1 MPTRKCLRFVSDD
14 LNDSLS
20 LQQQAIER
28 GYLVSK
34 FAMVSEL
41 LEHLGPTFDGEELLE
56 QTLATYWQRYAPV
69 VIDLLEDCR
78 GLPHAVEA
86 IKSHDAGIPVIVLA
100 RHASLLTVSECRQ
113 AGVEILLLQPVDP
126 ESDFWPAVQLAEC
139 RLQRMAKALALA
151 GSNSSIG

>member
-1 MPTRKCLRFVSDD
+1 MFTRKSLRFLSDD
-14 LNDSLS
+14 LNDSLL

-28 GYLVSK
+28 GYLVSRY
-34 FAMVSEL
+34 AMVADL
-41 LEHLGPTFDGEELLE
+41 LQGLGPTLDCEEFLE

-69 VIDLLEDCR
+69 VIGLQEDCR

-86 IKSHDAGIPVIVLA
+86 IKSCDAGIPVIVLA

-113 AGVEILLLQPVDP
+113 AGVDILLLQPVDP
-126 ESDFWPAVQLAEC
+126 ESDFWPAIHLAEC

-151 GSNSSIG
+151 GGHSFLG